1 MLSCLFGED
10 IDKIINK
17 DDIDEFGDYSL
28 NTKNIDRFLKECDI
42 CIKPVIKKIL
52 ENTKYIS
59 FIEFM
64 SSFFSSVKNLNDE
77 LVKIDKKVVYLYEC
91 RCKCNKWIFKYFYR
105 MIKYLNPEIKIKLI
119 NDRYKNF
126 KDDDFIILPFDCL
139 YTGFQITKNTKILCN
154 NNKRKK
160 NIIIYVLSPYMS
172 SYGIF
177 NMKNKEMEKEYN
189 YKLMIGSHIKIDKY
203 LITEILNFKEIELLG
218 EYYPTI
224 EEDKLGSNLENIYFF
239 YFNHKLGDLNSTL
252 TLLYMGVIPNEFNRS
267 KLEKFK
273 YRKEIISSL
282 QILPLINNCNY
293 VYNYSNIDT
302 HNPICPPPIY

>member
-28 NTKNIDRFLKECDI
+28 NDKNIDRFLRECDI
-42 CIKPVIKKIL
+42 HIKPIIKKIL

-59 FIEFM
+59 FTEFM
-64 SSFFSSVKNLNDE
+64 RSFFSSVKKLNDE
-77 LVKIDKKVVYLYEC
+77 LVKIDKKIVYLYEC

-105 MIKYLNPEIKIKLI
+105 MIKYLNPEIKIKII

-154 NNKRKK
+154 NNKKKK
-160 NIIIYVLSPYMS
+160 NILIYVLSPYMS

-203 LITEILNFKEIELLG
+203 LITEILNFKEIELLE

-224 EEDKLGSNLENIYFF
+224 VEDKFGSNLENIYFF

-252 TLLYMGVIPNEFNRS
+252 TLLYMGVIPNYFNMRNLRNY
-267 KLEKFK
+267 KKEKK
-273 YRKEIISSL
+273 STKL
-282 QILPLINNCNY
+282 QILPLINNCNF